1 VEKYP
6 FYIQKDYQRLT
17 TIEIPVGD
25 IPVGGTNPI
34 RIQSMTNT
42 FTMDTEATV
51 AQAIRLFDAGCDYV
65 RITAQGPKEASNL
78 KAIKEELHLRGYTK
92 PLIADIHYSPKA
104 AEIAAAVVE
113 KVRINPGNYIG
124 PHMGK
129 ITYTD
134 KEYREELEII
144 YDHIKPLLEICRQYG
159 TALRIGSNHGSLSKR
174 ILSRYGDTPEGM
186 VASAIEFIEIC
197 EDLDFDHI
205 VLSMKSSNPRI
216 MIEANRLL
224 AMTMLKRGKVY
235 PVHLGVTEAGD
246 GEDGRIKS
254 AAGIGALL
262 AEGIG
267 DTIRVSLTE
276 EPEAEIPVAS
286 ILKEMTSV
294 FPLNPLAFG
303 LKNYR
308 YENFQKEKFVSNEI
322 HEIGGMNPPLVIGQ
336 TSSADIVILSDLPF
350 RTHQI
355 HTQSF
360 PSHLEIARL
369 QEELPIVIHSDHPRE
384 LIALRAAV
392 IHLRNQGMNQ
402 PIIIK
407 RSSYEAKPE
416 KFITESAAVMGP
428 AFQEGLGQA
437 IWLENPKLKPEQLV
451 NISFSILQS
460 VKARISRTE
469 YIACPSCGR
478 TLFNIQPTL
487 RSIKERTSH
496 LKGLTI
502 AVMGCIV
509 NGPGEMAGAD
519 YGYVGAGRGKITLYK
534 VHAPVKRNIPE
545 EMAVDELI
553 DLIRQNGDWIEP

>member
-1 VEKYP
+1 MEKYP
-6 FYIQKDYQRLT
+6 FYIQKEYQRIK
-17 TIEIPVGD
+17 TIEVPIGD
-25 IPVGGTNPI
+25 IPIGGTNPI

-42 FTMDTEATV
+42 STLDTQATV
-51 AQAIRLFDAGCDYV
+51 DQAMRLFDAGCDYV
-65 RITAQGPKEASNL
+65 RITAQGPREASNL
-78 KAIKEELHLRGYTK
+78 KVIKEELHSRGYKK

-104 AEIAAAVVE
+104 AEIAAAIVE

-124 PHMGK
+124 PQSGK
-129 ITYTD
+129 IDYTN
-134 KEYREELEII
+134 KEYQEEIEII
-144 YDHIKPLLEICRQYG
+144 HDNLKPLLGICRQYG

-174 ILSRYGDTPEGM
+174 ILSRYGDTADGM
-186 VASAIEFIEIC
+186 VASALEFIEIC
-197 EDLDFDHI
+197 EDLDFDRI
-205 VLSMKSSNPRI
+205 VVSMKASNPRV
-216 MIEANRLL
+216 MTDANRLL
-224 AMTMLKRGKVY
+224 AMKMLQRGRVY
-235 PVHLGVTEAGD
+235 PIHLGVTEAGD

-286 ILKEMTSV
+286 FLKQMTTA
-294 FPLNPLAFG
+294 FLLNPIAFSP
-303 LKNYR
+303 KNYR
-308 YENFQKEKFVSNEI
+308 YESFLKEKFISKAINGIEVKNI
-322 HEIGGMNPPLVIGQ
+322 PLVIGQ
-336 TSSADIVILSDLPF
+336 QSPADIIVVSDLPF
-350 RTHQI
+350 RTHHI

-360 PSHLEIARL
+360 PSPHEIANIPK
-369 QEELPIVIHSDHPRE
+369 ELPLVIHSDHPRE
-384 LIALRAAV
+384 LIALRAA
-392 IHLRNQGMNQ
+392 IIYLRSEGINQ
-402 PIIIK
+402 PIILK
-407 RSSYEAKPE
+407 RSSNEANSE

-437 IWLENPKLKPEQLV
+437 IWLENPMLNPDHLV
-451 NISFSILQS
+451 SISFAILQAA
-460 VKARISRTE
+460 KARISKTE

-487 RSIKERTSH
+487 QKIKERTFH

-519 YGYVGAGRGKITLYK
+519 YGYVGAGKGKVTLYK
-534 VHAPVKRNIPE
+534 GHTPVKRNIPE
-545 EMAVDELI
+545 ELAVEELI

>member
-1 VEKYP
+1 MEKYP
-6 FYIQKDYQRLT
+6 FYIQKEYQRIK
-17 TIEIPVGD
+17 TIEVPIGD
-25 IPVGGTNPI
+25 IPIGGTNPI

-42 FTMDTEATV
+42 STLDTQATV
-51 AQAIRLFDAGCDYV
+51 DQAMRLFDAGCDYV
-65 RITAQGPKEASNL
+65 RITAQGPREASNL
-78 KAIKEELHLRGYTK
+78 KEIKEELHRRGYKK

-104 AEIAAAVVE
+104 AEIAAAIVE

-124 PHMGK
+124 PHLGK
-129 ITYTD
+129 MEYTE
-134 KEYREELEII
+134 KEYQEELEII
-144 YDHIKPLLEICRQYG
+144 RDNIKPLLGICRQNG

-174 ILSRYGDTPEGM
+174 ILSRYGDTADGM
-186 VASAIEFIEIC
+186 VASALEFIEIC
-197 EDLDFDHI
+197 EDLDFNRMVI
-205 VLSMKSSNPRI
+205 SMKASNPRV
-216 MIEANRLL
+216 MTDANRLL
-224 AMTMLKRGKVY
+224 AMKMLQRGRVY
-235 PVHLGVTEAGD
+235 PIHLGVTEAGD

-286 ILKEMTSV
+286 FLKQMTTA
-294 FPLNPLAFG
+294 FPLNPIAFSP
-303 LKNYR
+303 KNYY
-308 YENFQKEKFVSNEI
+308 YESFLKEKFISHAINGL
-322 HEIGGMNPPLVIGQ
+322 GGKNFPLVIGQ
-336 TSSADIVILSDLPF
+336 QSPADIVVVSDLPF
-350 RTHQI
+350 RTHHI

-360 PSHLEIARL
+360 PSPNEIAKIPK
-369 QEELPIVIHSDHPRE
+369 ELPLVIHSDHPRE

-392 IHLRNQGMNQ
+392 IYLRSEGMNQ
-402 PIIIK
+402 PIILK
-407 RSSYEAKPE
+407 RSSNESNSD

-437 IWLENPKLKPEQLV
+437 IWLENPMLNPDHLV
-451 NISFSILQS
+451 SISFAILQAA
-460 VKARISRTE
+460 KARISRTE

-487 RSIKERTSH
+487 QKIKERTSH

-519 YGYVGAGRGKITLYK
+519 YGYVGAGKGKVTLYK
-534 VHAPVKRNIPE
+534 GHTPVKRNIPE
-545 EMAVDELI
+545 EMAVEELI

>member
-1 VEKYP
+1 MEKYP
-6 FYIQKDYQRLT
+6 FYIQKEYQRIK
-17 TIEIPVGD
+17 TIEVPIGD
-25 IPVGGTNPI
+25 IPIGGTNPI

-42 FTMDTEATV
+42 STLDTQATV
-51 AQAIRLFDAGCDYV
+51 DQAMRLFDAGCDYV
-65 RITAQGPKEASNL
+65 RITAQGPREASNL
-78 KAIKEELHLRGYTK
+78 KEIKEELHRRGYKK

-104 AEIAAAVVE
+104 AEIAAAIVE

-124 PHMGK
+124 PHLGK
-129 ITYTD
+129 MDYTE
-134 KEYREELEII
+134 KEYQEELEII
-144 YDHIKPLLEICRQYG
+144 RDNIKPLLGICRQYG

-174 ILSRYGDTPEGM
+174 ILSRYGDTADGM
-186 VASAIEFIEIC
+186 VASALEFIEIC
-197 EDLDFDHI
+197 EDLDFNRM
-205 VLSMKSSNPRI
+205 VVSMKASNPRV
-216 MIEANRLL
+216 MTDANRLL
-224 AMTMLKRGKVY
+224 AMKMLQRGRVY
-235 PVHLGVTEAGD
+235 PIHLGVTEAGD

-286 ILKEMTSV
+286 FLKQMTTA
-294 FPLNPLAFG
+294 FPLNPIAFSP
-303 LKNYR
+303 KNY
-308 YENFQKEKFVSNEI
+308 YESFLKEKFISHAING
-322 HEIGGMNPPLVIGQ
+322 IGGKNIPLVIGQ
-336 TSSADIVILSDLPF
+336 QSPADIIVVSDLPF
-350 RTHQI
+350 RTHHI

-360 PSHLEIARL
+360 PSPHEIAKIPK
-369 QEELPIVIHSDHPRE
+369 ELPLVIHSDHPRE

-392 IHLRNQGMNQ
+392 IYLRSEGINQ
-402 PIIIK
+402 PIILK
-407 RSSYEAKPE
+407 KSSNESNSE

-437 IWLENPKLKPEQLV
+437 IWLENPMLKTAELV
-451 NISFSILQS
+451 SISFAILQAA
-460 VKARISRTE
+460 KARISKTE

-487 RSIKERTSH
+487 KKIKERTSH

-519 YGYVGAGRGKITLYK
+519 YGYVGAGKGKVTLYK
-534 VHAPVKRNIPE
+534 GHTPVKRNIPE
-545 EMAVDELI
+545 EMAVEELI

>member
-1 VEKYP
+1 
-6 FYIQKDYQRLT
+6 
-17 TIEIPVGD
+17 
-25 IPVGGTNPI
+25 
-34 RIQSMTNT
+34 
-42 FTMDTEATV
+42 
-51 AQAIRLFDAGCDYV
+51 
-65 RITAQGPKEASNL
+65 
-78 KAIKEELHLRGYTK
+78 
-92 PLIADIHYSPKA
+92 
-104 AEIAAAVVE
+104 
-113 KVRINPGNYIG
+113 
-124 PHMGK
+124 MGK

-402 PIIIK
+402 PKI
-407 RSSYEAKPE
+407 
-416 KFITESAAVMGP
+416 
-428 AFQEGLGQA
+428 
-437 IWLENPKLKPEQLV
+437 
-451 NISFSILQS
+451 
-460 VKARISRTE
+460 
-469 YIACPSCGR
+469 GR
-478 TLFNIQPTL
+478 A
-487 RSIKERTSH
+487 H
-496 LKGLTI
+496 
-502 AVMGCIV
+502 V
-509 NGPGEMAGAD
+509 
-519 YGYVGAGRGKITLYK
+519 
-534 VHAPVKRNIPE
+534 
-545 EMAVDELI
+545 
-553 DLIRQNGDWIEP
+553 

>member
-1 VEKYP
+1 MEKYP
-6 FYIQKDYQRLT
+6 FYIQKEYQRIK
-17 TIEIPVGD
+17 TIEVPIGD
-25 IPVGGTNPI
+25 IPIGGTNPI

-42 FTMDTEATV
+42 STLDTQATV
-51 AQAIRLFDAGCDYV
+51 DQAMRLFDAGCDYV
-65 RITAQGPKEASNL
+65 RITAQGPREASNL
-78 KAIKEELHLRGYTK
+78 KEIKEGLHRRGYKK

-104 AEIAAAVVE
+104 AEIAAAIVE

-124 PHMGK
+124 PHLGK
-129 ITYTD
+129 MEYTE
-134 KEYREELEII
+134 KEYQEELEII
-144 YDHIKPLLEICRQYG
+144 RDNIKPLLGICRQNG

-174 ILSRYGDTPEGM
+174 ILSRYGDTADGM
-186 VASAIEFIEIC
+186 VASALEFIEIC
-197 EDLDFDHI
+197 EDLDFNRMI
-205 VLSMKSSNPRI
+205 ISMKASNPRV
-216 MIEANRLL
+216 MTDANRLL
-224 AMTMLKRGKVY
+224 AMKMLQRGRVY
-235 PVHLGVTEAGD
+235 PIHLGVTEAGD

-286 ILKEMTSV
+286 FLKQMTTA
-294 FPLNPLAFG
+294 FPLNPIAFSP
-303 LKNYR
+303 KNYY
-308 YENFQKEKFVSNEI
+308 YESFLIEKFISHAINGL
-322 HEIGGMNPPLVIGQ
+322 GGKNFPLVIGQ
-336 TSSADIVILSDLPF
+336 QSPADIIVVSDLPF
-350 RTHQI
+350 RTHHI

-360 PSHLEIARL
+360 PSPHEIAKIPK
-369 QEELPIVIHSDHPRE
+369 ELPLVIHSDHTRE

-392 IHLRNQGMNQ
+392 IYLRSEGMNQ
-402 PIIIK
+402 PIILK
-407 RSSYEAKPE
+407 RSSNESNSE

-437 IWLENPKLKPEQLV
+437 IWLENPMLNPDHLV
-451 NISFSILQS
+451 SISFAILQAA
-460 VKARISRTE
+460 KARISRTE

-487 RSIKERTSH
+487 QKIQERTSH

-519 YGYVGAGRGKITLYK
+519 YGYVGAGKGKVTLYK
-534 VHAPVKRNIPE
+534 GQTPVKRNIPE
-545 EMAVDELI
+545 EMAVEELI

>member
-1 VEKYP
+1 
-6 FYIQKDYQRLT
+6 
-17 TIEIPVGD
+17 
-25 IPVGGTNPI
+25 
-34 RIQSMTNT
+34 
-42 FTMDTEATV
+42 MDTEATV

-78 KAIKEELHLRGYTK
+78 KAIKVELHLRGYTK

-534 VHAPVKRNIPE
+534 GHAPVKRNIPE